1 MVREPTSKSGT
12 TAGAPRGAKIAHLVG
27 GCQQILLKH
36 LQKWIEPVF
45 TETREYYFQCAENAD
60 NNETQNQYFE
70 GIRELK
76 AGESAFSD
84 AFTQAMADAMGEL
97 PHIKPAVLKSEA
109 EEAKSE
115 LSLVEDEEL
124 EEGLAISDLTA
135 KLEIKHSQALHA
147 LNQRLSVI
155 NSGRTIAN
163 ENSPC
168 SPQAIGEA
176 LRIAATKLQMHIS
189 LKVALFK
196 NFELELTDG
205 TGGLYEE
212 LNEHLVGNG
221 ILPNLHYETRRKRQ
235 AKGGAPPVRPEGR
248 PAGPASGPRR
258 TGAAPPASHRS
269 ASGAATGYSSPAA
282 GYGSAGVTPEQQ
294 AAEDQELFDS
304 IRELLAGG
312 RTLAPASPD
321 VSGPAG
327 GYPVPGGG
335 SAGGRGREPAG
346 LQRSAAGAPLQIT
359 TDDIQSVLSAMQ
371 GAQARGLSD
380 ASTIK
385 DLRQQLVS
393 NLRGLGS
400 DGQDIELAGPDAD
413 TIDIVDMMFDFIRTE
428 REVRD
433 HAQDLLNKLQIPLLK
448 VALRDKQL
456 FTERNHPAREFL
468 NGLAEAGSVWV
479 EEEDKSSQTF
489 KKMQV
494 MVDRVVSEF
503 EDDVDLFEQLLQD
516 LNKHLTTLRR
526 KSESAERRNIEA
538 MKGREKL
545 TLARDQA
552 DSEIGQRVKQF
563 SPPMFVRNLLE
574 QAWSDYLTLSAL
586 RHGENSTQWKN
597 GLQLADQLIASTN
610 PKLPSADRM
619 KLRAKREDLHQS
631 VRAALTQVGYKRN
644 DVDVVLANLDECQR
658 WALADEP
665 KIEKAPPVLNKAPEH
680 VSPAT
685 DGKGKPKA
693 KPILN
698 KGRFGGV
705 PEKQER
711 VEKLELND
719 KEKTTLAKL
728 RLTPFGTWFEFVQ
741 NQQGDVVR
749 HKLSWFSPVTSRCLF
764 VNHKGVKVEERSLYQ
779 LARDMVRGNARI
791 YQPQKKPLF
800 DRAMG
805 KILDRLRGGAPV
817 PA

>member
-1 MVREPTSKSGT
+1 MVRETSTKSGIT
-12 TAGAPRGAKIAHLVG
+12 TGAPRGAKIAHLIG
-27 GCQQILLKH
+27 GCQHILLKH

-60 NNETQNQYFE
+60 NNEAQNLYFE

-76 AGESAFSD
+76 AGESSFAN
-84 AFTQAMADAMGEL
+84 AFTQAMADALGEL
-97 PHIKPAVLKSEA
+97 PHIKPVILKSEA
-109 EEAKSE
+109 DQAKAE

-176 LRIAATKLQMHIS
+176 LRVGATKLQMHVS

-212 LNEHLVGNG
+212 LNEHLVNNG

-235 AKGGAPPVRPEGR
+235 PKSSEANVPITPEAPED
-248 PAGPASGPRR
+248 
-258 TGAAPPASHRS
+258 PPASQQPGGAGPRPLMRR
-269 ASGAATGYSSPAA
+269 ASGSGQASYG
-282 GYGSAGVTPEQQ
+282 GSAATPEQQ
-294 AAEDQELFDS
+294 AAEDQELFNS
-304 IRELLAGG
+304 IRELLAGS
-312 RTLAPASPD
+312 RSL
-321 VSGPAG
+321 
-327 GYPVPGGG
+327 G
-335 SAGGRGREPAG
+335 SAGPTGGRAPGQFAQPGRRSESTSGSSGRLAG
-346 LQRSAAGAPLQIT
+346 SPDMQSGGSPLQIS

-371 GAQARGLSD
+371 GAQARGLGS

-552 DSEIGQRVKQF
+552 DSEIGRRVEQ
-563 SPPMFVRNLLE
+563 SAPPLFVRNLLE

-586 RHGENSTQWKN
+586 RHGEESTQWKS
-597 GLQLADQLIASTN
+597 GLKLADQLIASTN
-610 PKLPSADRM
+610 PKLPNSDRI
-619 KLRAKREDLHQS
+619 KLRDNRENLHRA

-665 KIEKAPPVLNKAPEH
+665 QIDKAPPVLNEAPKH
-680 VSPAT
+680 IAPAP

-711 VEKLELND
+711 LEKLELND
-719 KEKTTLAKL
+719 NEKTTLAKL

-805 KILDRLRGGAPV
+805 KILDRLRGAPV

>member
-1 MVREPTSKSGT
+1 MVREPTPKSGST
-12 TAGAPRGAKIAHLVG
+12 TGAPRGAKMAHLIG
-27 GCQQILLKH
+27 GCQHILLKH

-97 PHIKPAVLKSEA
+97 PHIKPAVLKSEV

-212 LNEHLVGNG
+212 LNEHLVSNG

-235 AKGGAPPVRPEGR
+235 PKSGEPSVPLRPESPPDAAPGRPMQPAVAPPM
-248 PAGPASGPRR
+248 ARR
-258 TGAAPPASHRS
+258 
-269 ASGAATGYSSPAA
+269 SP
-282 GYGSAGVTPEQQ
+282 GGGSTSYGSPGLSPEQQ

-304 IRELLAGG
+304 IRELLAGSRALG
-312 RTLAPASPD
+312 PAAPVAGGAPAGFSLPRG
-321 VSGPAG
+321 SGPGPSG
-327 GYPVPGGG
+327 GLA
-335 SAGGRGREPAG
+335 SEPTG
-346 LQRSAAGAPLQIT
+346 PQMRSAGAPLQIT

-371 GAQARGLSD
+371 GAQARGLSE

-552 DSEIGQRVKQF
+552 DSEINRRVKQF

-574 QAWSDYLTLSAL
+574 QAWSDFLTLSAL
-586 RHGENSTQWKN
+586 RHGENSAQWKT

-610 PKLPSADRM
+610 PKLPGTDRVR
-619 KLRAKREDLHQS
+619 LRAKREDLHQA

-665 KIEKAPPVLNKAPEH
+665 QIEKAPPVLNKAPQH
-680 VSPAT
+680 VSPAA
-685 DGKGKPKA
+685 DGKGKPEA

-705 PEKQER
+705 PDKQER

-791 YQPQKKPLF
+791 YQPKKKPLF

-805 KILDRLRGGAPV
+805 KILDRLRGAPV